1 MAAGAN
7 LSRIRGS
14 GELRFAAGNSPPSDR
29 RDRSCQRDPV
39 TPLVT
44 TIDVVSAS
52 CDDVPMEP
60 ATTDWHTH
68 MPAVY
73 LDQWVWIRFARV
85 IGREPERR
93 SDVAVL
99 EAVAAAAERGVV
111 FPLSATHYEETAR
124 VLDPRQR
131 VALAAVMAPIS
142 QLRTLRSQGDLVRHQ
157 LLVAMHEM
165 VGRPAFRPSPP
176 EVLGVGVHWA
186 FRGIKAQVRVLDA
199 SGQIQDVDP
208 SWLRHASQFFEAQI
222 LAGPGDHEIEGLRR
236 IGYISTREVEE
247 RPGNRLAWERAF
259 AEKLKDESP
268 SRAELRVWLLAR
280 ELMHEYSD
288 LLDRVLREYRL
299 TFAAIAGS
307 SNEKASRRRAVEF
320 AERIPT
326 LRIAADMKLEVFRNP
341 GRGWSLN
348 MLRDIDALSVAL
360 PYCRAVIA
368 DRDAA
373 ALVQR
378 SSAPRRYGSVVTHEL
393 SQIPELLEDLAAEAS
408 ASIESDRAGWDA
420 VGPGEGFRYD
430 QPERLVR
437 EGLPPG
443 CVVRLCGPDGP
454 LTRATHDPSRH

>member
-1 MAAGAN
+1 MSAKATPQPCELGA
-7 LSRIRGS
+7 L
-14 GELRFAAGNSPPSDR
+14 D
-29 RDRSCQRDPV
+29 D
-39 TPLVT
+39 
-44 TIDVVSAS
+44 VSACCKHES
-52 CDDVPMEP
+52 MAE
-60 ATTDWHTH
+60 ATTDWHT
-68 MPAVY
+68 PSPSVY

-85 IGREPERR
+85 IGGEPERR

-99 EAVAAAAERGVV
+99 EAVAAAGERGVV

-131 VALAAVMAPIS
+131 TALAGVMAPIS

-186 FRGIKAQVRVLDA
+186 FRGVKAQVRVLDP

-208 SWLRHASQFFEAQI
+208 SWLRQASQFFEAQV

-236 IGYISTREVEE
+236 LGYISPREVEE
-247 RPGNRLAWERAF
+247 RPGNRLAWERVF

-280 ELMHEYSD
+280 ELMHEYSH
-288 LLDRVLREYRL
+288 LLDRMLREYRL
-299 TFAAIAGS
+299 TFAAIAGG
-307 SNEKASRRRAVEF
+307 SNGKASRRRAVEF
-320 AERIPT
+320 AERVPT

-341 GRGWSLN
+341 GRRWSLN

-360 PYCRAVIA
+360 PYCRAVVA

-378 SSAPRRYGSVVTHEL
+378 SSAPSRYGSVVIHEL
-393 SQIPELLEDLAAEAS
+393 SRIPEVLEDLATEAS
-408 ASIESDRAGWDA
+408 ASRESDRTGWDA
-420 VGPGEGFRYD
+420 VGPGVGFRHD
-430 QPERLVR
+430 LPERLVR

-454 LTRATHDPSRH
+454 LTQVR